1 MASPLGVA
9 DLVES
14 FRTVATADPLSAL
27 LLVVGAV
34 LVGVS
39 AGGFGILALGGLV
52 DAIVPD
58 ELGREP
64 PREA

>member
-1 MASPLGVA
+1 MASPLDVA
-9 DLVES
+9 DLAEP
-14 FRTVATADPLSAL
+14 FRTVATTDPISTL
-27 LLVVGAV
+27 LLAIGAV
-34 LVGVS
+34 LVAVS
-39 AGGFGILALGGLV
+39 AGGFGVLALGGLL